1 MRITADITGV
11 GVSFR
16 YAPTFYTCYAR
27 DNGSVPYAVSLTHER
42 CSTSPPNL
50 LKVLTPSRQHGVS
63 STRVNFTVCVTPL
76 NNRYDNVRQLVEMI
90 EVNRMYGAQHFIFYN
105 YSSGQN
111 VTRYLKDFY
120 GSLLDVATVIPWP
133 LPMPVEVLPHD
144 SNGIPEVHYYAQ
156 VAALNDCLYR
166 CINRRSTFAVFTDL
180 DEIIV
185 PRRRDSWTEMLEDV
199 TLVWR
204 QQNVRQFPGSYLFRN
219 TFFRTDLT
227 QDQTFANRG
236 ENYQNLTTL
245 TTTEREQRVFAYF
258 ERSKYIV
265 WSEAAITLGVH
276 MVAESMSGTGFVLV
290 DESNALL
297 HHYRLWIDDPLIP
310 LPKIV
315 DKHMHKYADT
325 IARRT
330 SSVHRFMTS
339 SSSSIAG

>member
-1 MRITADITGV
+1 LYCFF
-11 GVSFR
+11 S
-16 YAPTFYTCYAR
+16 YAPVFYTCFVR
-27 DNGSVPYAVSLTHER
+27 NNQSVPYAVSVVTDP
-42 CSTSPPNL
+42 CATSPSNL
-50 LKVLTPSRQHGVS
+50 LKVLTPSHLGGVS
-63 STRVNFTVCVTPL
+63 SAPVNFTVCVTPF
-76 NNRYDNVRQLVEMI
+76 NFGYDNVRQLVEMI

-133 LPMPVEVLPHD
+133 LPMAVDVWPHD
-144 SNGIPEVHYYAQ
+144 PNVIPEVHYFAQ

-185 PRRRDSWTEMLEDV
+185 PRRRDSWTELLEDV
-199 TLVWR
+199 SSVWR
-204 QQNVRQFPGSYLFRN
+204 QHNTGQFPGSYLFRN

-245 TTTEREQRVFAYF
+245 TTTEREQKVFPHF
-258 ERSKYIV
+258 QRSKYIV

-276 MVAESMSGTGFVLV
+276 MVAESMSGTGLVFV
-290 DESNALL
+290 DESDALV
-297 HHYRLWIDDPLIP
+297 HHYRMWIDDPLHP
-310 LPKIV
+310 PSKIV

-339 SSSSIAG
+339 SSSTVAR